1 MLDEIIAM
9 AKKGDIV
16 GLAKQGDIVGLAKQ
30 GEEILS
36 ELIAKV
42 LPHVPP
48 QIVGIVARRY
58 IAGETQREAIE
69 VSRKLAKQNF
79 TTTMDILGED
89 TITMDQAADAA
100 KSYIDLIEEMAEADV
115 ERNISLKLTAFGLRI
130 DEEQCFEEVKKVI
143 DVAAKHDFFVRV
155 DMEDSS
161 VTDVTLDI
169 YRRAL
174 AIWPKTGTVL
184 QARLKRTADDA
195 RELAEAGA
203 NIRLCKGI
211 YKEPADIAYTDDA
224 DICDAF
230 MEAAGYLLNN
240 KAYVGLATH
249 DKKLIERL
257 KSEIESRDADP
268 AHFEF
273 QALIGVPIR
282 TVLEDLKRLDYKVR
296 LYVPFGTEW
305 YAYSVRRLEENPQ
318 MAMTIATSLLNRDQ
332 IDII

>member
-1 MLDEIIAM
+1 VLDEIIALAKQRDIIGL
-9 AKKGDIV
+9 AKKG
-16 GLAKQGDIVGLAKQ
+16 
-30 GEEILS
+30 EEVLS

-42 LPHVPP
+42 LPHIPP

-58 IAGETQREAIE
+58 IAGETQGEAID
-69 VSRKLAKQNF
+69 VSGKLAKQDF
-79 TTTMDILGED
+79 ATTMDILGED
-89 TITMDQAADAA
+89 TTTMDQAADAA
-100 KSYIDLIEEMAEADV
+100 AAYIKLIEGMAKADV

-130 DEEQCFEEVKKVI
+130 DEAQCFEEVKKVI
-143 DVAAKHDFFVRV
+143 EVAAEHDFFVRV

-174 AIWPKTGTVL
+174 KIWPKTGTVL
-184 QARLKRTADDA
+184 QARLKRTAEDA
-195 RELAEAGA
+195 RQLAEAGA

-230 MEAAGYLLNN
+230 MEAARYLLND

-249 DKKLIERL
+249 DLNLIDRL
-257 KSEIESRDADP
+257 KEEIADKDADP

-282 TVLEDLKRLDYKVR
+282 TALEELKQSGYKVR

-318 MAMTIATSLLNRDQ
+318 MAMTIAMSLLNRDQ
-332 IDII
+332 IDIV

>member
-1 MLDEIIAM
+1 MLDEIIAL
-9 AKKGDIV
+9 AKQRDII
-16 GLAKQGDIVGLAKQ
+16 GLAKM
-30 GEEILS
+30 GEEVLS

-42 LPHVPP
+42 LPHIPP

-58 IAGETQREAIE
+58 IAGETQGEAID
-69 VSRKLAKQNF
+69 VSGKLAKQGF
-79 TTTMDILGED
+79 TSTMDILGED
-89 TITMDQAADAA
+89 TTTMDQAADAA
-100 KSYIDLIEEMAEADV
+100 KAYIELIEGIAKADV

-130 DEEQCFEEVKKVI
+130 DEAQCFEEVKKVI
-143 DVAAKHDFFVRV
+143 EVAAEHDFFVRI

-174 AIWPKTGTVL
+174 KIWPKTGTVL

-230 MEAAGYLLNN
+230 MEAARYLLND

-249 DKKLIERL
+249 DLKLIDQL
-257 KSEIESRDADP
+257 KEEITSRDADP
-268 AHFEF
+268 NHFEF

-282 TVLEDLKRLDYKVR
+282 TALEELKQSGYKVR

-318 MAMTIATSLLNRDQ
+318 MAMTIAMSLLNRDQ

>member
-1 MLDEIIAM
+1 VLDEIIAL
-9 AKKGDIV
+9 AKQKDII
-16 GLAKQGDIVGLAKQ
+16 GLAKM
-30 GEEILS
+30 GEEVLS

-58 IAGETQREAIE
+58 IAGETQREAID
-69 VSRKLAKQNF
+69 VSGKLAKQGF
-79 TTTMDILGED
+79 TSTMDILGED
-89 TITMDQAADAA
+89 TTTMDQAADAA
-100 KSYIDLIEEMAEADV
+100 KAYIKLIEGMAKADV

-130 DEEQCFEEVKKVI
+130 DEAQCFEEVKKVI
-143 DVAAKHDFFVRV
+143 EVAAEHDFFVRI

-174 AIWPKTGTVL
+174 KIWPKTGTVL

-230 MEAAGYLLNN
+230 VEAARYLLND

-249 DKKLIERL
+249 DLKLIDQL
-257 KSEIESRDADP
+257 KEEITSRDADP

-282 TVLEDLKRLDYKVR
+282 TALEELKQSGYKVR

-318 MAMTIATSLLNRDQ
+318 MAMTIAMSLLNRDQ